1 MPIRVEGF
9 TLEKFDAFEKER
21 FLTFHVATAEE
32 ALRSNVARG
41 FDNEPVVITDGRP
54 RQDYRGVKLFGVI
67 EFAAR
72 PVMKDAVTFALHEL
86 ARISPR
92 LTGRYVRSHAVM
104 INGGEITG
112 DIDAALAAVKPG
124 DRVQIVNTVPYARK
138 IEGATASKRTGR
150 GARKGSSRQAKG
162 GVYRVVHR
170 LLLQRFG
177 RTMFFDYRM
186 VKLNLGVKVWGAQGG
201 SRQRTKHRL
210 DQPSGRRRV
219 LRDQVY
225 PAIQFF
231 IKDTGRAAT

>member
-1 MPIRVEGF
+1 MPITVEGF
-9 TLEKFDAFEKER
+9 TLEKYDAFEQQR
-21 FLTFHVATAEE
+21 FLAFHVEKAEE
-32 ALRSNVARG
+32 ALKSNVARG
-41 FDNEPVVITDGRP
+41 FDKEPVVITDGRP

-92 LTGRYVRSHAVM
+92 LTGRYIRSHAVLV
-104 INGGEITG
+104 NGSEVQG
-112 DIDAALAAVKPG
+112 DIEAALSAVKPS

-138 IEGATASKRTGR
+138 IEGATASKKTGR
-150 GARKGSSRQAKG
+150 AARKGSSRQAKG

-201 SRQRTKHRL
+201 GRPGT
-210 DQPSGRRRV
+210 RRRV
-219 LRDQVY
+219 QRDQVY

-231 IKDTGRAAT
+231 IKDTGRAAA